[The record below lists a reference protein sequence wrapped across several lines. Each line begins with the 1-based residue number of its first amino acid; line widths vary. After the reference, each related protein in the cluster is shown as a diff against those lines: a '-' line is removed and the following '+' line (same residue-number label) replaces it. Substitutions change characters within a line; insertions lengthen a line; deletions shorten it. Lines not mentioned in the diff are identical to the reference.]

1 MASITTILGTHSLS
15 SSRLTIN
22 NNFDNVNEELGLIA
36 NVLDTTNSTL
46 LLTSSVGAGSFNIN
60 NGTLATFT
68 VDGSTLTSGVEA
80 TFKENVIFEKGQQI
94 SIADTINFPT
104 GTPALGAY
112 ELNSLAASVVLG
124 ASTPGQT
131 LSIIAKL
138 AFTIDASNGAIH
150 GYDSTSTISVGQ
162 NGCINLIGE
171 SSNGGKWYI
180 VSSHSATIS

>member
-46 LLTSSVGAGSFNIN
+46 LLTSSVGAGSLNIN

-104 GTPALGAY
+104 GYTY
-112 ELNSLAASVVLG
+112 IRSL
-124 ASTPGQT
+124 
-131 LSIIAKL
+131 
-138 AFTIDASNGAIH
+138 
-150 GYDSTSTISVGQ
+150 
-162 NGCINLIGE
+162 
-171 SSNGGKWYI
+171 
-180 VSSHSATIS
+180 

>member
-1 MASITTILGTHSLS
+1 M
-15 SSRLTIN
+15 
-22 NNFDNVNEELGLIA
+22 
-36 NVLDTTNSTL
+36 
-46 LLTSSVGAGSFNIN
+46 NIN

-171 SSNGGKWYI
+171 SSTK
-180 VSSHSATIS
+180 